1 MTDEITISKAEYDSK
16 TMKSTWLTILCD
28 TLVRDWIDGE
38 RRYYCGISES
48 VKNLLKAFDPGRYAE
63 AEKKVAEVLER
74 QSMNKAAE
82 LLRGAVPDGFSH
94 RFTGS
99 PGVPISP
106 ITPYDN
112 PLRVEIGDRPDLEP
126 KITCETKE

>member
-82 LLRGAVPDGFSH
+82 LLRGAVPDIFPRRS
-94 RFTGS
+94 TDN
-99 PGVPISP
+99 PGVPVQEIK
-106 ITPYDN
+106 IGDN
-112 PLRVEIGDRPDLEP
+112 PGSDPQ
-126 KITCETKE
+126 ITCETKE